1 MKSIEMLELVA
12 PEFSS
17 QAEDLRKKYLQLAKS
32 EVPKKMQGTARTR
45 AVATL
50 AAHIMTLA
58 LKRQNGIG
66 EIASRREGDVS
77 VTYTNT
83 PASNSGNRTSTT
95 DLSSTNY
102 GRTYARLIKGCSI
115 TPLTRMCF

>member
-1 MKSIEMLELVA
+1 MKSIEMLDLVA
-12 PEFSS
+12 PEFSN

-32 EVPKKMQGTARTR
+32 EVPKTMQGIARTR

-58 LKRQNGIG
+58 LKRQNGGG

-83 PASNSGNRTSTT
+83 SALNSGSIKS
-95 DLSSTNY
+95 DLSLTNY
-102 GRTYARLIKGCSI
+102 GRTYARLIRGCSI
-115 TPLTRMCF
+115 TPMTRMCI

>member
-12 PEFSS
+12 PEFSI

-32 EVPKKMQGTARTR
+32 EVPKKMQGVARTR

-58 LKRQNGIG
+58 LKRQNGSG
-66 EIASRREGDVS
+66 EVASRKEGDVS
-77 VTYTNT
+77 VTYANT
-83 PASNSGNRTSTT
+83 SSSLGTT
-95 DLSSTNY
+95 KDDLSLTNY
-102 GRTYARLIKGCSI
+102 GRTYVRLVKGCSI
-115 TPLTRMCF
+115 TPLTRMCV